1 MNEGRDSPYLIV
13 FDLGSSGGRAYL
25 GWLDKGRLHAKE
37 LHRFPNGP
45 VRIGDTWYWDILRIY
60 DEVLV
65 GLRRAGARIGSAPAL
80 IGVDS
85 YGVDYAYV
93 DASGA
98 LLSPMRHMRDPR
110 TEGVYDAIH
119 ALIPKAELYRRT
131 GAMTITINT
140 LAQLFAERR
149 AQPWLQK
156 SAAAL
161 LFTPDLITYFLTGER
176 VSDLTIAST
185 SQMIDPAARAWA
197 PDVLARLGLP
207 AHFLGPLVE
216 PGREIAPLRPAL
228 QRETGLGPATRVV
241 AVAGHDTAAAAAAT
255 PFEPH
260 ARSAFISLGTW
271 SLLGREIGGPDLS
284 DASLAANYTN
294 ECGVGGRIVH
304 HKILSGLWLL
314 QECRRIWAAE
324 DPALHFAA
332 LHSAAA
338 DAAPLAFVFDPDHP
352 DFRHPENMP
361 QAIADWFAARGR
373 PAPVTRG
380 EVTRAIYDSLAL
392 NFRCAFEAMPG
403 AGSAAPD
410 VVHIVGGGAQSALL
424 CQSTADAAGAP
435 VAAGPVEATVAGN
448 LLCQLLAAGGIGSL
462 EEGRAIVRRSYPQTI
477 YEPRRTA
484 AGERAYEEL
493 LALKAAA
500 AKEG

>member
-25 GWLDKGRLHAKE
+25 GWLDKGRLHAEE

-45 VRIGDTWYWDILRIY
+45 VRIGDAWYWDILRIY

-65 GLRRAGARIGSAPAL
+65 GLRRAGARIGPAPAL

-131 GAMTITINT
+131 GTMTITINT

-216 PGREIAPLRPAL
+216 PGREIAPLRLAL

-255 PFEPH
+255 PFDPD
-260 ARSAFISLGTW
+260 RKPAFISLGTW
-271 SLLGREIGGPDLS
+271 SLLGREIAEPDLS

-304 HKILSGLWLL
+304 HKILGGLWLL

-324 DPALHFAA
+324 DPALDFVA

-338 DAAPLAFVFDPDHP
+338 DATSLAFVFDPDDP

-361 QAIADWFAARGR
+361 QAIAGWFAARGR
-373 PAPVTRG
+373 PAPATRG
-380 EVTRAIYDSLAL
+380 EMTRAIYDSLAL

-403 AGSAAPD
+403 AGGAAPD

-424 CQSTADAAGAP
+424 CQSTTDVVGAP
-435 VAAGPVEATVAGN
+435 VAPAR
-448 LLCQLLAAGGIGSL
+448 SKRRS
-462 EEGRAIVRRSYPQTI
+462 RAIRSASCWP
-477 YEPRRTA
+477 P
-484 AGERAYEEL
+484 G
-493 LALKAAA
+493 
-500 AKEG
+500 